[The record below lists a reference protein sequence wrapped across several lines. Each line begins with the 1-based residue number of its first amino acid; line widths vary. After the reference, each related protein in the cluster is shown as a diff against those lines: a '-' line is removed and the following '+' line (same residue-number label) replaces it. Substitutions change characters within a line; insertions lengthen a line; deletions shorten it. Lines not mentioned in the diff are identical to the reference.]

1 MGGVSGKVEEV
12 DLVDLA
18 EPHKV
23 DRYMGAVAVEKE
35 EAIAAVRWGSIR
47 YKNTL

>member
-1 MGGVSGKVEEV
+1 M

-23 DRYMGAVAVEKE
+23 DRCIGAIAVKKKE
-35 EAIAAVRWGSIR
+35 SIAAVRQ
-47 YKNTL
+47 

>member
-1 MGGVSGKVEEV
+1 VGAVSREVEEV

-23 DRYMGAVAVEKE
+23 DRCVGAVAVKKE
-35 EAIAAVRWGSIR
+35 EAIAAVRWGSIW
-47 YKNTL
+47 YKDTL

>member
-1 MGGVSGKVEEV
+1 MGGVSREVEEV

-23 DRYMGAVAVEKE
+23 DRCIGAVAVKKE
-35 EAIAAVRWGSIR
+35 ESIAAA
-47 YKNTL
+47 